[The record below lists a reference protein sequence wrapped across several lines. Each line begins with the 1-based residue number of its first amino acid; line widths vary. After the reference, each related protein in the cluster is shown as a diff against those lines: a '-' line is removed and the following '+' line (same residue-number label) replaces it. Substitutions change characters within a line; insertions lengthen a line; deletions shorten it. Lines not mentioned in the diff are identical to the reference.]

1 MRSRR
6 NTELAL
12 LALAAGI
19 TGGAYALASL
29 GRNASIPAD
38 LLPFLGVVFGLLLFA
53 HLVVRR
59 VAPQADPTL
68 LPVVALLNGL
78 GYVFIA
84 RLANDLDDATSL
96 PGQQATWTAVGIAAF
111 TATLLAVPRI
121 KVLDKYRYLAA
132 VTGLALLVMPL
143 LPGIG
148 REFNGARIWVEL
160 GPINFQPGEFAKLA
174 LAVFVSSYLAEKRII
189 LQQIRLSWGPINLPE
204 PKHLAPVLA
213 AWGASLVVMVAEKD
227 LGSSLLIF
235 LVVVVML
242 WVATARISYLLTGIG
257 LFLAGGWVA
266 SRQFSHVQD
275 RLDIW
280 RDPFSDPNNKG
291 FQPVEASF
299 SLANGGLTGT
309 GPGRGEPYRIPEV
322 ETDFIF
328 AAIGEELGLVGS
340 VGILV
345 AFVAIVTSGLRIAI
359 GTRDEFGKLLATALS
374 ALIGLQAFII
384 IGGIIRIVPLTGI
397 TLPFVSYGGS
407 SLVANYV
414 LVALLLRISQDGAR
428 RPDHGEDPPNTD
440 EPMSAGAAT
449 VIRDDSSMQEA
460 S

>member
-6 NTELAL
+6 NHELTL
-12 LALAAGI
+12 LTVAAGI
-19 TGGAYALASL
+19 TAGAYALASL
-29 GRNASIPAD
+29 GRTASIPAD
-38 LLPFLGVVFGLLLFA
+38 LLPFFGVVLGLLLAA
-53 HLVVRR
+53 HVVLRR
-59 VAPQADPTL
+59 FAPQADPTI

-84 RLANDLDDATSL
+84 RLANDIEDATTL

-111 TATLLAVPRI
+111 TATLIFVPRI

-132 VTGLALLVMPL
+132 VAGLGLLIMPL
-143 LPGIG
+143 LPVIG
-148 REFNGARIWVEL
+148 REFNGARIWVTI
-160 GPINFQPGEFAKLA
+160 GPINFQPGEFAKIA
-174 LAVFVSSYLAEKRII
+174 LAVFVASYLAEKREI
-189 LQQIRLSWGPINLPE
+189 LQVARLSLGPLSLPE
-204 PKHLAPVLA
+204 PKHLAPVMA
-213 AWGASLVVMVAEKD
+213 AWGASLIVMVAEKD

-242 WVATARISYLLTGIG
+242 WVATARASYLITGML
-257 LFLAGGWVA
+257 LFVAGGWAA
-266 SRQFSHVQD
+266 SKQFSHVQD

-280 RDPFSDPNNKG
+280 LDPFADPDGKG

-299 SLANGGLTGT
+299 ALANGGLTGT

-340 VGILV
+340 TGILI
-345 AFVAIVTSGLRIAI
+345 AFIVMVTSGLRIAI
-359 GTRDEFGKLLATALS
+359 GTRDDFGKLLAAALS
-374 ALIGLQAFII
+374 ALIGIQAFII

-414 LVALLLRISQDGAR
+414 LVALLLRISHDGAA
-428 RPDHGEDPPNTD
+428 RPDLAVAVDDMQTIPEADLV
-440 EPMSAGAAT
+440 AGAA
-449 VIRDDSSMQEA
+449 DE
-460 S
+460 

>member
-6 NTELAL
+6 NHELAL
-12 LALAAGI
+12 LAFAAGI
-19 TGGAYALASL
+19 TSGAYALASL

-53 HLVVRR
+53 HMVVRR
-59 VAPQADPTL
+59 VAPDADPTI

-84 RLANDLDDATSL
+84 RLSNDIGDAAAL

-111 TATLLAVPRI
+111 TVTLVAIPRI

-132 VTGLALLVMPL
+132 IAGLGLLIMPL
-143 LPGIG
+143 LPVIG
-148 REFNGARIWVEL
+148 REFNGARIWVSL
-160 GPINFQPGEFAKLA
+160 GPISFQPGEFAKIA
-174 LAVFVSSYLAEKRII
+174 LAVFVASYLAEKREI
-189 LQQIRLSWGPINLPE
+189 LQQARLSFGPISLPE
-204 PKHLAPVLA
+204 PKHLAPVLG
-213 AWGASLVVMVAEKD
+213 AWGASLLVMIAEKD

-235 LVVVVML
+235 LLVIVML
-242 WVATARISYLLTGIG
+242 WVATDRASYLVTGMG
-257 LFLAGGWVA
+257 LFLVGGWVA
-266 SRQFSHVQD
+266 SKQFAHVQD

-280 RDPFSDPNNKG
+280 LDPFADPDGVG

-299 SLANGGLTGT
+299 ALANGGLTGT

-345 AFVAIVTSGLRIAI
+345 AFVVMVTSGLRIAI
-359 GTRDEFGKLLATALS
+359 GTRDDFGKLLATALS
-374 ALIGLQAFII
+374 ALFGIQAFII
-384 IGGIIRIVPLTGI
+384 IGGVIRIVPLTGI

-428 RPDHGEDPPNTD
+428 RPDHDGVVDVADMVEV
-440 EPMSAGAAT
+440 SA
-449 VIRDDSSMQEA
+449 
-460 S
+460 

>member
-6 NTELAL
+6 NHELIL
-12 LALAAGI
+12 LAAAAAI
-19 TGGAYALASL
+19 TAGAYALASL
-29 GRNASIPAD
+29 GRTASIPAD
-38 LLPFLGVVFGLLLFA
+38 LLPFFGVVLGLLLVA
-53 HLVVRR
+53 HLVLRR
-59 VAPQADPTL
+59 FAPLADPTI

-84 RLANDLDDATSL
+84 RLANDIGDAESL

-111 TATLLAVPRI
+111 TATLIVVPRI

-132 VTGLALLVMPL
+132 ITGIVLLVLPLMPV
-143 LPGIG
+143 IG
-148 REFNGARIWVEL
+148 REVNSARIWVRF
-160 GPINFQPGEFAKLA
+160 GPINFQPGEFAKIA
-174 LAVFVSSYLAEKRII
+174 LAVFIASYLAEKREIM
-189 LQQIRLSWGPINLPE
+189 QDSRFNVGPFSLPE
-204 PKHLAPVLA
+204 AKHLAPVMA
-213 AWGASLVVMVAEKD
+213 AWGASLVVMIAAKD
-227 LGSSLLIF
+227 LGSSLLLF
-235 LVVVVML
+235 LLVIVML
-242 WVATARISYLLTGIG
+242 WVATARTSYLVMGLG
-257 LFLAGGWVA
+257 LFAIGGWAA
-266 SRQFSHVQD
+266 SKQFGHVQD

-280 RDPFSDPNNKG
+280 LDPWADPDGVG

-299 SLANGGLTGT
+299 ALANGGLTGT

-340 VGILV
+340 AGILI
-345 AFVAIVTSGLRIAI
+345 AFVVIVTSGLRIAI
-359 GTRDEFGKLLATALS
+359 GTRDDFGKLLAAALS

-414 LVALLLRISQDGAR
+414 LVALLLRISHDGAT
-428 RPDHGEDPPNTD
+428 RPDIAVDPAEVLVPT
-440 EPMSAGAAT
+440 
-449 VIRDDSSMQEA
+449 
-460 S
+460 

>member
-1 MRSRR
+1 MSRR
-6 NTELAL
+6 NHELVLIAF
-12 LALAAGI
+12 AAAI

-29 GRNASIPAD
+29 GRNASMPAD

-53 HLVVRR
+53 HLIIRR
-59 VAPQADPTL
+59 HAPDSDPTI

-84 RLANDLDDATSL
+84 RLANDIGDAATL

-111 TATLLAVPRI
+111 TVTLASVPHI
-121 KVLDKYRYLAA
+121 KLLDKYRYLAA
-132 VTGLALLVMPL
+132 ITGLGLLIMPL
-143 LPGIG
+143 LPVIG
-148 REFNGARIWVEL
+148 REFNGARIWVSI

-174 LAVFVSSYLAEKRII
+174 LAVFVASYLAEKREI
-189 LQQIRLSWGPINLPE
+189 LEQSHVTLGPLRLPE

-242 WVATARISYLLTGIG
+242 WVATARLSYLVTGIG
-257 LFLAGGWVA
+257 LFIAGGWMA
-266 SRQFSHVQD
+266 SRRFAHVED
-275 RLDIW
+275 RLSIW
-280 RDPFSDPNNKG
+280 RDPFADPDG
-291 FQPVEASF
+291 LGYQPVEASF
-299 SLANGGLTGT
+299 AMANGGLTGT

-322 ETDFIF
+322 ETDFIY

-340 VGILV
+340 TGVLI
-345 AFVAIVTSGLRIAI
+345 AFIVMVTAGLRIAV
-359 GTRDEFGKLLATALS
+359 GTRDDFGKLLATSLA
-374 ALIGLQAFII
+374 ALIGIQAFII
-384 IGGIIRIVPLTGI
+384 IGGVIRIVPLTGI

-414 LVALLLRISQDGAR
+414 LVALLIRISQDGAY
-428 RPDHGEDPPNTD
+428 RPDRSGSDSHDAD
-440 EPMSAGAAT
+440 GARTA
-449 VIRDDSSMQEA
+449 VAEA

>member
-6 NTELAL
+6 NHELVL
-12 LALAAGI
+12 LAAAAAI
-19 TGGAYALASL
+19 TAGAYALASL
-29 GRNASIPAD
+29 GRTASIPAD
-38 LLPFLGVVFGLLLFA
+38 LLPFFGVVLGLLLVA
-53 HLVVRR
+53 HLVLRR
-59 VAPQADPTL
+59 FAPLADPTI

-84 RLANDLDDATSL
+84 RLANDIGDAESL

-111 TATLLAVPRI
+111 TATLIVVPRI

-132 VTGLALLVMPL
+132 ITGIVLLVLPLMPV
-143 LPGIG
+143 IG
-148 REFNGARIWVEL
+148 REVNSARIWVRF
-160 GPINFQPGEFAKLA
+160 GPINFQPGEFAKIA
-174 LAVFVSSYLAEKRII
+174 LAVFIASYLAEKREIM
-189 LQQIRLSWGPINLPE
+189 QDSRFNVGPFSLPE
-204 PKHLAPVLA
+204 AKHLAPVMA
-213 AWGASLVVMVAEKD
+213 AWGASLVVMIAAKD
-227 LGSSLLIF
+227 LGSSLLLF
-235 LVVVVML
+235 LLVIVML
-242 WVATARISYLLTGIG
+242 WVATARTSYLVMGLG
-257 LFLAGGWVA
+257 LFAIGGWAA
-266 SRQFSHVQD
+266 SKQFGHVQD

-280 RDPFSDPNNKG
+280 LDPWADPDGVG

-299 SLANGGLTGT
+299 ALANGGLTGT

-340 VGILV
+340 AGILI
-345 AFVAIVTSGLRIAI
+345 AFVVIVTSGLRIAI
-359 GTRDEFGKLLATALS
+359 GTRDDFGKLLAAALS

-414 LVALLLRISQDGAR
+414 LVALLLRISHDGAT
-428 RPDHGEDPPNTD
+428 RPDIAVDPAEVLVPT
-440 EPMSAGAAT
+440 
-449 VIRDDSSMQEA
+449 
-460 S
+460 